1 MQNKITIEECQKL
14 LEQNPFGSLLQMKIK
29 EAELGRVRAEL
40 PFKKEFTNIYGDLH
54 GGVLYSAVDTICG
67 IAAGTYG
74 YYVTTVDGQ
83 IRYLKAARATE
94 YVTCTAKVVKPGR
107 NITVVSFEIMDS
119 NGMLLNTGDFTFYN
133 LKEKEIKA
141 EFCMWYPKLKK
152 KRCNPCQNCGRC

>member
-14 LEQNPFGSLLQMKIK
+14 LEQNPFGSLLQMKIT
-29 EAELGRVRAEL
+29 EAELGRVKAEL

-54 GGVLYSAVDTICG
+54 GGVLYSA
-67 IAAGTYG
+67 
-74 YYVTTVDGQ
+74 VDGQ

-133 LKEKEIKA
+133 LKEKEI
-141 EFCMWYPKLKK
+141 L
-152 KRCNPCQNCGRC
+152 

>member
-29 EAELGRVRAEL
+29 EAELGRVKAEL

-83 IRYLKAARATE
+83 IRY
-94 YVTCTAKVVKPGR
+94 
-107 NITVVSFEIMDS
+107 
-119 NGMLLNTGDFTFYN
+119 
-133 LKEKEIKA
+133 
-141 EFCMWYPKLKK
+141 
-152 KRCNPCQNCGRC
+152 

>member
-1 MQNKITIEECQKL
+1 MPEII
-14 LEQNPFGSLLQMKIK
+14 
-29 EAELGRVRAEL
+29 RAESL
-40 PFKKEFTNIYGDLH
+40 WKSAADEDNRGRAGKNKGRTAIQKEFTNIYGDLH

-133 LKEKEIKA
+133 LKEKEI
-141 EFCMWYPKLKK
+141 L
-152 KRCNPCQNCGRC
+152 

>member
-29 EAELGRVRAEL
+29 EAELGRVKAEL

-141 EFCMWYPKLKK
+141 EFCMWYPKYFQKK
-152 KRCNPCQNCGRC
+152 AYAWNKS

>member
-1 MQNKITIEECQKL
+1 MQNENKITIEECQKL
-14 LEQNPFGSLLQMKIK
+14 LEQNPFGSLLQMKIT
-29 EAELGRVRAEL
+29 EAELGRVKAEL

-94 YVTCTAKVVKPGR
+94 YVTGTAKVVKPGR

-133 LKEKEIKA
+133 LKEKEI
-141 EFCMWYPKLKK
+141 L
-152 KRCNPCQNCGRC
+152 

>member
-1 MQNKITIEECQKL
+1 MQNENKITIEECQKL
-14 LEQNPFGSLLQMKIK
+14 LEQNPFGSLLQMKIT
-29 EAELGRVRAEL
+29 EAELGRVKAEL

-74 YYVTTVDGQ
+74 Q
-83 IRYLKAARATE
+83 LRYLNAARATK

-133 LKEKEIKA
+133 LKEKEI
-141 EFCMWYPKLKK
+141 L
-152 KRCNPCQNCGRC
+152 

>member
-1 MQNKITIEECQKL
+1 MPEII
-14 LEQNPFGSLLQMKIK
+14 
-29 EAELGRVRAEL
+29 RAESL
-40 PFKKEFTNIYGDLH
+40 WKSAADEDNRSRAWKGKGRTSIQKEFTNIYGDLH

-119 NGMLLNTGDFTFYN
+119 NGMLLNTGDFSFYN
-133 LKEKEIKA
+133 LKEKEI
-141 EFCMWYPKLKK
+141 L
-152 KRCNPCQNCGRC
+152 

>member
-1 MQNKITIEECQKL
+1 MQNENKITIEECQKL
-14 LEQNPFGSLLQMKIK
+14 LEQNPFGSLLQMKIT
-29 EAELGRVRAEL
+29 EAEQGRIKAEL

-107 NITVVSFEIMDS
+107 NITVVAFEITDA

-133 LKEKEIKA
+133 LKSKEN
-141 EFCMWYPKLKK
+141 L
-152 KRCNPCQNCGRC
+152 

>member
-1 MQNKITIEECQKL
+1 MPEII
-14 LEQNPFGSLLQMKIK
+14 
-29 EAELGRVRAEL
+29 RAESL
-40 PFKKEFTNIYGDLH
+40 WKSAADEDKRGRAWKGKGRTAIQKEFTNIYGDLH

-133 LKEKEIKA
+133 LKEKEI
-141 EFCMWYPKLKK
+141 L
-152 KRCNPCQNCGRC
+152 

>member
-1 MQNKITIEECQKL
+1 MQNENKITIEECQKL
-14 LEQNPFGSLLQMKIK
+14 LEQNPFGSLLQMKIT
-29 EAELGRVRAEL
+29 EAEQGRIKAEL

-94 YVTCTAKVVKPGR
+94 YVTCTAKVVKLGR
-107 NITVVSFEIMDS
+107 NITVVAFEITDA
-119 NGMLLNTGDFTFYN
+119 NGMLLNTGDFTNFHFLMHPWYFQ
-133 LKEKEIKA
+133 KKA
-141 EFCMWYPKLKK
+141 YAWNKS
-152 KRCNPCQNCGRC
+152 

>member
-1 MQNKITIEECQKL
+1 MSDGTFSDI
-14 LEQNPFGSLLQMKIK
+14 M
-29 EAELGRVRAEL
+29 
-40 PFKKEFTNIYGDLH
+40 
-54 GGVLYSAVDTICG
+54 ICG

-133 LKEKEIKA
+133 LKEKEI
-141 EFCMWYPKLKK
+141 L
-152 KRCNPCQNCGRC
+152 

>member
-1 MQNKITIEECQKL
+1 MQNENRITIEECQKL
-14 LEQNPFGSLLQMKIK
+14 LEQNPFGSLLQMKIT
-29 EAELGRVRAEL
+29 EAEQGRVKAEL

-107 NITVVSFEIMDS
+107 NITVVAFEIMDS

-133 LKEKEIKA
+133 LKEKEN
-141 EFCMWYPKLKK
+141 L
-152 KRCNPCQNCGRC
+152 

>member
-1 MQNKITIEECQKL
+1 MPEII
-14 LEQNPFGSLLQMKIK
+14 
-29 EAELGRVRAEL
+29 RAESL
-40 PFKKEFTNIYGDLH
+40 WKSAADEDNRGRAWKGKGRTAIQKEFTNIYGDLH

-94 YVTCTAKVVKPGR
+94 YVTCTAKVVKLGR
-107 NITVVSFEIMDS
+107 NITVVAFEITDA

-133 LKEKEIKA
+133 LKEKEI
-141 EFCMWYPKLKK
+141 L
-152 KRCNPCQNCGRC
+152 